1 MSGDNGGAVAQK
13 GFNYQTAAISLVAIR
28 NYRKDNFMI
37 FVEADEDFEVTYD
50 KNYHAYIQVKGHKN
64 LTLNKLL
71 KSENGKPSILEKNLD
86 NGTIDSHYKIVVYNF
101 SERDLK
107 KMIRIDDDELF
118 EKGYHFSENQKNQ
131 ISNAKS
137 DNLTLV
143 ITDFK
148 ADIKAAEKFLIGEMH
163 NQGISV
169 DKKADSVFRE
179 LNRIISQKA
188 EIIITKDAEK
198 ELKKITANELQPILM
213 KVSALERFDVVLEKF
228 HFFEFKNEKIRNE
241 KNKLFL
247 EHSVL
252 RDKVISDMRVYDLEE
267 VPEEVV
273 INDVIKKFL
282 SKENIEENTK
292 YAICISAY
300 CNLLEEVINE

>member
-13 GFNYQTAAISLVAIR
+13 GFNYQTAVISLVAIR
-28 NYRKDNFMI
+28 NYRKDNFTI

-50 KNYHAYIQVKGHKN
+50 ENYHAYIQVKGHKN

-228 HFFEFKNEKIRNE
+228 HFSEFKNEKIRNE

>member
-13 GFNYQTAAISLVAIR
+13 GFNYQTAVISLVAIR
-28 NYRKDNFMI
+28 NYRKDNFTI

-50 KNYHAYIQVKGHKN
+50 ENYHAYIQVKGHKN

-131 ISNAKS
+131 IGNAKS

-213 KVSALERFDVVLEKF
+213 KVSALERFDAVLEKF
-228 HFFEFKNEKIRNE
+228 HFSEFKNEKIRNE